1 MVHFGS
7 EPGVE
12 MVVHFEGLSGRGRY
26 CLTVLRCRPSSRA
39 MRRIDQPSAT
49 NLEIAS
55 CSCTLSMLAIVAAHT
70 PVSPDYFAAL
80 WPPARWYTLK
90 PFISTR
96 PGTLSLT
103 ADNRRSDSSKTSN
116 WHPMGDKFESEPDT
130 LQNITLEDLDF
141 KIIIGQ
147 NFGK

>member
-1 MVHFGS
+1 M
-7 EPGVE
+7 
-12 MVVHFEGLSGRGRY
+12 
-26 CLTVLRCRPSSRA
+26 PSSRA
-39 MRRIDQPSAT
+39 MRRIDQPRAT

-96 PGTLSLT
+96 GGTLSLT
-103 ADNRRSDSSKTSN
+103 ADNISKGLYDFPPILSPP
-116 WHPMGDKFESEPDT
+116 PMVSFEQNHTYPEDK
-130 LQNITLEDLDF
+130 
-141 KIIIGQ
+141 
-147 NFGK
+147 